1 MPTEEAHKMMTG
13 GIKVK
18 QLKEGLSSERFTE
31 DADGYKRAIRKKPPE
46 ESPFSQEYVD
56 GYIEAGLMSAC
67 HILDDALSVLKNS
80 GLNRIY
86 LDSAPRDHIYAL
98 LDYALILGCHM
109 LRGDKDGSHLKKYV
123 SKINTADLF
132 NKYEA
137 WYLRKGLGEL

>member
-1 MPTEEAHKMMTG
+1 MPTQKAHKQIAIEVVEQPNKTVSKHF
-13 GIKVK
+13 I
-18 QLKEGLSSERFTE
+18 E
-31 DADGYKRAIRKKPPE
+31 DKDGYKRAIRQKPPE
-46 ESPFSQEYVD
+46 ESPYSQEYVD

-109 LRGDKDGSHLKKYV
+109 LRGDKDGTYLKKYV
-123 SKINTADLF
+123 SEIDTIDLF